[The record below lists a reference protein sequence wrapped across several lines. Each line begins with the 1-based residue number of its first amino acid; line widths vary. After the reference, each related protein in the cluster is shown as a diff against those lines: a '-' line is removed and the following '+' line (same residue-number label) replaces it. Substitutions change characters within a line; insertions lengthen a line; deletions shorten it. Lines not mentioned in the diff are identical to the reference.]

1 MTEIYLLEKQHRKA
15 LLSGVP
21 RCARSIYSPAY
32 YYHIIILARKLA
44 QIPLHPKGFTIQARA
59 NKPQNLNILTDKMN
73 VKNGRILD
81 VGSYERSLFRLQEVV
96 AHLQTV

>member
-1 MTEIYLLEKQHRKA
+1 
-15 LLSGVP
+15 
-21 RCARSIYSPAY
+21 
-32 YYHIIILARKLA
+32 
-44 QIPLHPKGFTIQARA
+44 
-59 NKPQNLNILTDKMN
+59 MN